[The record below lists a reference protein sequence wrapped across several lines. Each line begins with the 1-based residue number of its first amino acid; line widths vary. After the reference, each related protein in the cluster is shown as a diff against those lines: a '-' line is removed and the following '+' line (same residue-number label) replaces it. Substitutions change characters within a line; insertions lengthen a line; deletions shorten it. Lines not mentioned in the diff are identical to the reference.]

1 MLGEKHEPIEE
12 WAKPIIARGPRRRFE
27 MEQVLPS
34 SDPDEPDC
42 DPIIEANALRDFGR
56 VAQARRLL
64 LRLIEQDPRC
74 LDAHAHRGNVEF
86 AENAEKGIGA
96 LRDGRHHMPARTRQG
111 LRCGAP
117 TAIARRIPKNGA
129 SAARFLFGW
138 GACHCCSTGVNRA
151 GRPSVGKR

>member
-86 AENAEKGIGA
+86 AENAEKA
-96 LRDGRHHMPARTRQG
+96 LAHYATGVTICRRALGRAFD
-111 LRCGAP
+111 
-117 TAIARRIPKNGA
+117 
-129 SAARFLFGW
+129 AARLQR
-138 GACHCCSTGVNRA
+138 SRGVSQKMALLPRDFY
-151 GRPSVGKR
+151 SVGAHAIVAVRGSIAQAGQT